1 MRLESWNPSAF
12 DQDFENVAI
21 ERLVK
26 AANIVRAT
34 AKRKL
39 SAKIGKGE
47 TTGISRPIYKT
58 GRYAGQAWTKR
69 DFGELMKS
77 IRVTQKKS
85 KYGKVLWKKRNV
97 RVYVGNY
104 LAYYADIFEFSKPF
118 MRPAL
123 MESLPMIKTLIGV
136 K

>member
-1 MRLESWNPSAF
+1 MRLENFNPNRY
-12 DQDFENVAI
+12 DQSFEDVAV

-26 AANIVRAT
+26 AANIIRAAT
-34 AKRKL
+34 KRKL

-58 GRYAGQAWTKR
+58 GSYAGQPWTKR

-85 KYGKVLWKKRNV
+85 KYGKPLWRKRNV
-97 RVYVGNY
+97 RVYAGHY
-104 LAYYADIFEFSKPF
+104 LAYYADIFEYSEPF
-118 MRPAL
+118 MRPAFA
-123 MESLPMIKTLIGV
+123 ESEPMIATLLGV